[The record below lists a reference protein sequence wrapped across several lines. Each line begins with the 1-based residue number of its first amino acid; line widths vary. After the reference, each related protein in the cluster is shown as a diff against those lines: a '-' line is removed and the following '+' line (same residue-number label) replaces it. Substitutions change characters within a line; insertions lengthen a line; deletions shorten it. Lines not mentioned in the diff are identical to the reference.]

1 MIDVLKPL
9 IKQFMPFAQQKMGFS
24 RPPRLFLRQDA
35 QNAAN
40 PMGKTGF
47 YDAESEAI
55 TLYISGR
62 HPKDIM
68 RSLAHELMH
77 HTQNCNG
84 EFEKTTSMGEEGY
97 AQNDPHMRTMEIQA
111 YQASIVFRDWEDSCK
126 GTIYY
131 EHLQKGDKSS
141 MSTKNWKNQELKSLL
156 TEKWGFKMDLSK
168 LNEAEGEKG
177 KYDGPDSKHDA
188 GVDKDADGIPDGGD
202 PNPNDPDNPDA
213 ENAENKKDL
222 DEGGASAE
230 APAHYCVHHGGVQRE
245 GKIEMAEAVNHNY
258 DEELGRVT
266 HYDMKFEDGTIM
278 ENVAFEDIQVTNA
291 TLAEKHN
298 KHKAKKRKKVK

>member
-24 RPPRLFLRQDA
+24 RPPKLFLRQDA

-47 YDAESEAI
+47 YDVESEAI

-84 EFEKTTSMGEEGY
+84 EFEKTTTMGEEGY
-97 AQNDPHMRTMEIQA
+97 AQADPHMRTMEIQA

-131 EHLQKGDKSS
+131 EHLQKGDNSS

-168 LNEAEGEKG
+168 LNEKLGDGKTQGTDSVEAGLDDNDEFTRADLGAEQGGARGDDGET
-177 KYDGPDSKHDA
+177 
-188 GVDKDADGIPDGGD
+188 
-202 PNPNDPDNPDA
+202 
-213 ENAENKKDL
+213 EDL

-245 GKIEMAEAVNHNY
+245 GKIEMAEAINHNY

-278 ENVAFEDIQVTNA
+278 ENVAFENIQVTDA
-291 TLAEKHN
+291 SLAEAHHN
-298 KHKAKKRKKVK
+298 HKAKKKVK

>member
-1 MIDVLKPL
+1 
-9 IKQFMPFAQQKMGFS
+9 MPFAQQKMGFS

-55 TLYISGR
+55 TLYITGR

-84 EFEKTTSMGEEGY
+84 EFEKVTSMGEEGY

-168 LNEAEGEKG
+168 LNEELGDGEIDKDDDEKAGIKGADPENVGRGDVAAE
-177 KYDGPDSKHDA
+177 A
-188 GVDKDADGIPDGGD
+188 GVRGENKDEDDD
-202 PNPNDPDNPDA
+202 
-213 ENAENKKDL
+213 KKDL

-245 GKIEMAEAVNHNY
+245 GKIEMAEAINHNY

-266 HYDMKFEDGTIM
+266 HYDMKFEDGTVM

-291 TLAEKHN
+291 SLAEMHKH
-298 KHKAKKRKKVK
+298 KAKKKAKKRKKVK

>member
-1 MIDVLKPL
+1 
-9 IKQFMPFAQQKMGFS
+9 
-24 RPPRLFLRQDA
+24 
-35 QNAAN
+35 
-40 PMGKTGF
+40 
-47 YDAESEAI
+47 
-55 TLYISGR
+55 
-62 HPKDIM
+62 
-68 RSLAHELMH
+68 
-77 HTQNCNG
+77 
-84 EFEKTTSMGEEGY
+84 MGEEGY

-168 LNEAEGEKG
+168 LNEKLGDGKTQPTDSVEAGLDDNDEFTRADLAAEQGGARGDDGET
-177 KYDGPDSKHDA
+177 
-188 GVDKDADGIPDGGD
+188 
-202 PNPNDPDNPDA
+202 
-213 ENAENKKDL
+213 EDL

-245 GKIEMAEAVNHNY
+245 GKIEMAEAINHNY

-266 HYDMKFEDGTIM
+266 HYDMKFEDGTVM

-291 TLAEKHN
+291 SLAEMHKH
-298 KHKAKKRKKVK
+298 KAKKKAKKRKKVK